1 MQFLQLNYL
10 SLQLKCFNKK
20 THSGTDLVFRCQ
32 FHTAVVGTSLRLV
45 YKREELDDAFKDKR
59 FPDSTKVELIFE
71 SADHSSSGNGTE
83 GIEEAA
89 DIRTS
94 LMEAQVIEQL
104 RGEHEKISKRNSY
117 DSFEGGFDSGLPGDR
132 VPDLIQFSPTLESQR
147 DRSASTESSCMDPEM
162 IERVAPPLSEELY
175 TVVSKQA
182 AAVKGNPSKV
192 AAKAVADVGRRRSPP
207 LLKLPSKPPPP
218 AKMLSKVASHST
230 QLSTST
236 GSKSS
241 KPLPAT
247 KPKVPKKP
255 TAVIPDTEALYT
267 PVDEDDRDSKDIADE
282 SQQARSKKKHVVSYD
297 EINPDR
303 PIIIRPLAPR
313 LSAQDNDM
321 WVQFKFQTLPTKS
334 DSLLTH
340 RSSSSSNLSSDY
352 YSNLAEVTSGGD
364 GCTTDCNPEP
374 TRRHSFSDGDSR
386 LLIKAT
392 ASRESII
399 PISVTSVDGQEPEY
413 GNVDTGAAV
422 YAEPYVQQ
430 SDTPKYVNTDI
441 VNGQADEEEV
451 YENRDPEGLAHV
463 YSNQGALLAQLRQ
476 GNIPT
481 PERSVSVSE
490 VHDTAQASQPLSKL
504 PASLLK
510 FIPSQLMKPKPPL
523 EIHSAKISEEDRH
536 QTLAMFQLSSGTA
549 VGRDYEAFFKKSAW
563 GETSAKAATTDSGA
577 TAEVFCTV
585 QEKSC
590 ILYSGKVTWV

>member
-1 MQFLQLNYL
+1 M
-10 SLQLKCFNKK
+10 
-20 THSGTDLVFRCQ
+20 
-32 FHTAVVGTSLRLV
+32 
-45 YKREELDDAFKDKR
+45 
-59 FPDSTKVELIFE
+59 ELIFE
-71 SADHSSSGNGTE
+71 SADHSSSGNGAE

-162 IERVAPPLSEELY
+162 IERVAPPLSDELY

-182 AAVKGNPSKV
+182 AAAVKGNPSKV
-192 AAKAVADVGRRRSPP
+192 APKAVADVGRRRSPP
-207 LLKLPSKPPPP
+207 LVKLPSKPPPP

-230 QLSTST
+230 QLST
-236 GSKSS
+236 GSKAP
-241 KPLPAT
+241 KQVPAT

-267 PVDEDDRDSKDIADE
+267 PVDDDDDRDIADG
-282 SQQARSKKKHVVSYD
+282 SQQVRSKKKHVSYD
-297 EINPDR
+297 EINPDQ

-321 WVQFKFQTLPTKS
+321 WVQFKFQTLPTRS
-334 DSLLTH
+334 DSLLSH
-340 RSSSSSNLSSDY
+340 RSTSSSNLSSDY

-364 GCTTDCNPEP
+364 GCTTDSTPEP

-386 LLIKAT
+386 LIIKAT
-392 ASRESII
+392 AGRESII
-399 PISVTSVDGQEPEY
+399 PITVTSMDRQEPEY

-422 YAEPYVQQ
+422 YAEPCVQQ
-430 SDTPKYVNTDI
+430 SDSHKYVNTDI

-476 GNIPT
+476 DNIPK
-481 PERSVSVSE
+481 PERSASVPE
-490 VHDTAQASQPLSKL
+490 VHDTAQVSQPLSKL

-510 FIPSQLMKPKPPL
+510 FLPSQLIKPKPPL

-536 QTLAMFQLSSGTA
+536 QTLAMFHLSSGTA

-563 GETSAKAATTDSGA
+563 GESSAKAATTD
-577 TAEVFCTV
+577 TAMTEVFCTV
-585 QEKSC
+585 QKSHVYMYVW
-590 ILYSGKVTWV
+590 LMPFFTWVYCFSQPACDPHGVEL

>member
-1 MQFLQLNYL
+1 MLNCL
-10 SLQLKCFNKK
+10 SVQLKCFNKK
-20 THSGTDLVFRCQ
+20 THSGTDLIFRCQ

-45 YKREELDDAFKDKR
+45 YKKEELDDAFKDKR

-132 VPDLIQFSPTLESQR
+132 VPDLIQFSPTMESQR
-147 DRSASTESSCMDPEM
+147 ERSESTESSCMDPEM

-192 AAKAVADVGRRRSPP
+192 APKTFADVGRRRSPP
-207 LLKLPSKPPPP
+207 LVKLPSKPPPP
-218 AKMLSKVASHST
+218 AKMLSKGASHSS
-230 QLSTST
+230 QLHVPT
-236 GSKSS
+236 GSKAS

-247 KPKVPKKP
+247 KPKVPMKP
-255 TAVIPDTEALYT
+255 TAVVPDTEALYT
-267 PVDEDDRDSKDIADE
+267 PVDDDDRGNKDGNL
-282 SQQARSKKKHVVSYD
+282 QVRSKKKHVSYD
-297 EINPDR
+297 EINPDQ
-303 PIIIRPLAPR
+303 PIVIKPLPPR

-321 WVQFKFQTLPTKS
+321 WVQFKFQTLPTS
-334 DSLLTH
+334 DSLLSR

-364 GCTTDCNPEP
+364 ACTADNNPEP
-374 TRRHSFSDGDSR
+374 PRRHSFSDGDSR
-386 LLIKAT
+386 LVIKAT
-392 ASRESII
+392 ASRDSII
-399 PISVTSVDGQEPEY
+399 PVSMTSMDRQEPEY
-413 GNVDTGAAV
+413 GNVDTGASV
-422 YAEPYVQQ
+422 YAEPCAQQ
-430 SDTPKYVNTDI
+430 SDAPKYVNTDI

-476 GNIPT
+476 DNIPT
-481 PERSVSVSE
+481 PERSVSVPE
-490 VHDTAQASQPLSKL
+490 VHEAQVSQPLAKL

-510 FIPSQLMKPKPPL
+510 FIPSQLIKPKPPL
-523 EIHSAKISEEDRH
+523 EIHSATISEEDRH
-536 QTLAMFQLSSGTA
+536 QTLAMFHLSSETS

-563 GETSAKAATTDSGA
+563 GESSAQTSADAGA
-577 TAEVFCTV
+577 VAEVRILCCTNLNLACMTV
-585 QEKSC
+585 
-590 ILYSGKVTWV
+590 LF